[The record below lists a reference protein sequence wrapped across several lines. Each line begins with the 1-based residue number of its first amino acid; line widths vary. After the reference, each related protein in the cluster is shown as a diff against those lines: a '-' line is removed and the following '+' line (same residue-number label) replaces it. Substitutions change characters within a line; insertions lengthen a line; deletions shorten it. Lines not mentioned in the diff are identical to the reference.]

1 MMPCVKGRFNFV
13 FVFFFLLQVLN
24 PPAEDPARLAEDKN
38 LPNAGSET
46 PGNGEQLTAASA
58 CTEDS
63 LQVSASSPYN
73 LRATT
78 RKRRLSTGGT
88 GDHVTDGKTS
98 RQESP
103 GHEHEANHEGQSS
116 LFVPGL
122 YKDLSM

>member
-1 MMPCVKGRFNFV
+1 MMPCVKGRFSFV

-38 LPNAGSET
+38 LPNASSET
-46 PGNGEQLTAASA
+46 PGNGEQLTAPSA

-88 GDHVTDGKTS
+88 GDYVTDGKTS
-98 RQESP
+98 RQEGP
-103 GHEHEANHEGQSS
+103 GHEANHEGQSS

>member
-1 MMPCVKGRFNFV
+1 MCKRPVQFCFCFL
-13 FVFFFLLQVLN
+13 FLLQVLN
-24 PPAEDPARLAEDKN
+24 PPAGDPARLAEDKN

-58 CTEDS
+58 CSEDF

-78 RKRRLSTGGT
+78 RKRRLSTGGA